1 MNTIE
6 IHSVF
11 KEYRNHVCALKNINF
26 CVPPGVFGLLGHN
39 GAGKTTIMKII
50 STILKPTS
58 GYISLLGYDTQKEGN
73 HVRRNI
79 GYLPQELAMYPNLT
93 VKEFVQ
99 YIAKL
104 KGVTDK
110 NLVLSALA
118 QVGME
123 TFSDRKIGKLSG
135 GMKRRV
141 GIAQA
146 IVGSPQLLIVD
157 EPTAGLDPEER
168 VRFRGILSRYAKGGR
183 TVLLSTHI
191 VEDIAHLCEHIA
203 VLNKGEL
210 FFAGLSKEMIKKVS
224 GKIKL
229 VECTDD
235 YELEQLGKQVNILST
250 VYEQG
255 RIKVRVADI
264 DGRLSEPAVA
274 ETLED
279 AYVNFMGG
287 KNNV

>member
-26 CVPPGVFGLLGHN
+26 CVPHGVFGLLGHN
-39 GAGKTTIMKII
+39 GAGKTTLMKLI

-58 GYISLLGYDTQKEGN
+58 GYISVLGYDTQKEG
-73 HVRRNI
+73 HDIRRNI
-79 GYLPQELAMYPNLT
+79 GYLPQELAMYPTLT

-104 KGVTDK
+104 KGVADK

-146 IVGSPQLLIVD
+146 IVDSPQLLIVD

-168 VRFRGILSRYAKGGR
+168 VRFRSILSRYAKGGR

-191 VEDIAHLCEHIA
+191 VEDISQLCEHIA

-210 FFAGLSKEMIKKVS
+210 FFTGQSEAMKKKVS

-229 VECTDD
+229 VECADD
-235 YELEQLGKQVNILST
+235 NELEQLGKQVTILST

-255 RIKVRVADI
+255 RIKVRVADVN
-264 DGRLSEPAVA
+264 GRLSEPTVA

-279 AYVNFMGG
+279 AYVYYMGG
-287 KNNV
+287 KSHV